1 MIAPHEA
8 VAEVIGAMEAAGIR
22 PTEPIAQRLAS
33 GSLIRFRCEGDS
45 PARANGWAVLHLD
58 GVPAGA
64 FGNYRL
70 SISRKWR
77 SGVAASISP
86 TQRAAMRRASRE
98 AQARRDAQKQAA
110 WQSTAATASNWWA
123 GAGRVQPDHRYIDRK
138 DMTGEGLRQRGN
150 LVLIPMRDIDGTLWN
165 LQRIAPDGTKLFLK
179 GGRTDGLMWL
189 CGQPDAVICI
199 GEGVSTMAA
208 VRRATGH
215 AVVASLSEK
224 NLLPVARA
232 VAGQWPDLDF
242 IICADDDA
250 HLVDHP
256 TIARNLGIDAARAA
270 ALAIGGRLALPP
282 RGE

>member
-1 MIAPHEA
+1 
-8 VAEVIGAMEAAGIR
+8 
-22 PTEPIAQRLAS
+22 
-33 GSLIRFRCEGDS
+33 
-45 PARANGWAVLHLD
+45 
-58 GVPAGA
+58 
-64 FGNYRL
+64 
-70 SISRKWR
+70 
-77 SGVAASISP
+77 
-86 TQRAAMRRASRE
+86 MRRASRE

-199 GEGVSTMAA
+199 GEGVS
-208 VRRATGH
+208 
-215 AVVASLSEK
+215 LSEK